1 MCKSKWKKKL
11 PPAVLNQSYI
21 AWKYLG
27 EIFYSPLS
35 YPLLTLS
42 LIKYVTVTDELSEGE
57 VLVKLV
63 SSSICN
69 SDVHT
74 LQVISSQG

>member
-1 MCKSKWKKKL
+1 M
-11 PPAVLNQSYI
+11 
-21 AWKYLG
+21 
-27 EIFYSPLS
+27 
-35 YPLLTLS
+35 
-42 LIKYVTVTDELSEGE
+42 IKYDIVTDELNEGE

-74 LQVISSQG
+74 LQVILFQGQVNL